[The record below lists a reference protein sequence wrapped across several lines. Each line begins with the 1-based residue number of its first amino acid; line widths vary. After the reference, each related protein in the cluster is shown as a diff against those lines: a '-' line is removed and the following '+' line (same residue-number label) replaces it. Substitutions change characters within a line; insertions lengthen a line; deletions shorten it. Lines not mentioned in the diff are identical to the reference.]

1 MIEGE
6 DPVKPHPMS
15 YRTIDPASVIAT
27 IERLERRIKERFP
40 GRGLGQVC
48 AEVLAVARTDAK
60 KVVALR
66 APYLWVRAGVAA
78 LAALGLGAL
87 FLLLKE
93 IKLPALLRLMTP
105 GNGEGA
111 IFELFQGIDSAVNVF
126 LLIGVGLFFLLRHE
140 EREKRRL
147 ALEDLYELRSLAH
160 VIDMH
165 QLTKDASILHNEALR
180 TPSSPKDK
188 MTAFE
193 LTRYLDYCSEL
204 LSLVAKVGAL
214 YAQDVRDPVVIELV
228 SDLEATTAD
237 LSREIWQKI
246 LIIEQTKA

>member
-1 MIEGE
+1 MQY
-6 DPVKPHPMS
+6 H
-15 YRTIDPASVIAT
+15 TINAEHVIAT
-27 IERLERRIKERFP
+27 IERLERRIGERFP
-40 GRGLGQVC
+40 GRGLSQVC
-48 AEVLAVARTDAK
+48 AEFANVARRDRD

-66 APYLWVRAGVAA
+66 RPYRWVQTGVAA
-78 LAALGLGAL
+78 LIAVGAAALI
-87 FLLLKE
+87 FLLAQVKIPSLV
-93 IKLPALLRLMTP
+93 RLITP
-105 GNGEGA
+105 GDKEGA
-111 IFELFQGIDSAVNVF
+111 ILDLFQGIDSAVNIVA
-126 LLIGVGLFFLLRHE
+126 LLGVGLFFLLRHE

-165 QLTKDASILHNEALR
+165 QLTKDPTTLLDSALR
-180 TPSSPKDK
+180 TASSPKDT

-193 LTRYLDYCSEL
+193 LVRYLDYCSEM

-228 SDLEATTAD
+228 SDLESTTAD

-246 LIIEQTKA
+246 LIVEQMGASSAG